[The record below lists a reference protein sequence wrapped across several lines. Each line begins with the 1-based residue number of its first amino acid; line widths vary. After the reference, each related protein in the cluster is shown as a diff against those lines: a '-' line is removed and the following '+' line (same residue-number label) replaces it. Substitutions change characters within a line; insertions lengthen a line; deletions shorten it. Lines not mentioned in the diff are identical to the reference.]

1 MPNFSISTQKT
12 PFATLSVSLPIWY
25 CRYVKSLLE
34 QIVKRH
40 FRLHAPRMLVAHE
53 AK

>member
-1 MPNFSISTQKT
+1 MLALEVKHRKT

-25 CRYVKSLLE
+25 CRYAKSLLE